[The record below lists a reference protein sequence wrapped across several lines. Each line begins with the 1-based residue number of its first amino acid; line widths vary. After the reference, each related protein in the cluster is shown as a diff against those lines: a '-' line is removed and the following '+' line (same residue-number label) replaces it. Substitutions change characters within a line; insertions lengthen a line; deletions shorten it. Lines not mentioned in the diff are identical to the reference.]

1 MLRRYSILISMA
13 GALAL
18 LPAVSMASRTKP
30 DPQKEAA
37 RLFERIEVDAVGA
50 QVHADRL
57 QTDATNQMIDWQVH
71 AMNLS
76 SIRHDVNDID
86 KAMTQLQSIRG
97 TIPSGEQQKTDKVVM
112 LAEDLSINTNDAIQF
127 LSQNRG
133 TLWQPVYHTYAAN
146 IYKEA
151 RQLSKEAKKPA
162 E

>member
-18 LPAVSMASRTKP
+18 VPAVSMARTTSN
-30 DPQKEAA
+30 PQNEAA
-37 RLFERIEVDAVGA
+37 RLFQRIQADAAGA
-50 QVHADRL
+50 EIHADRL

-86 KAMTQLQSIRG
+86 KAMAQLQSIRG
-97 TIPSGEQQKTDKVVM
+97 SISPGEQQKTDSVTT
-112 LAEDLSINTNDAIQF
+112 LAEDLSINANDAIRF
-127 LSQNRG
+127 LTHNRRN
-133 TLWQPVYHTYAAN
+133 LWQPVYHTYAAN
-146 IYKEA
+146 IYMEA
-151 RQLSKEAKKPA
+151 RQLAKEAKKPA